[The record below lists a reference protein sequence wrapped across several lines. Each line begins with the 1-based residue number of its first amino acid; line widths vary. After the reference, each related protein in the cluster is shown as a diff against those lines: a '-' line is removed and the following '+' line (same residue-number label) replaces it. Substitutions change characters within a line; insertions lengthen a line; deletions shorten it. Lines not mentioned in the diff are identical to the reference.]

1 MRRLV
6 IVAGLLLAGCAQP
19 SLRAGAAHSYRLHGI
34 ERQQPAPGV
43 APIVLSVLPVD
54 AAPGLDGAAMLY
66 SPGPD
71 QLLPYRDSGWL
82 APPPALVRA
91 ALAQT
96 LAHQPWVAAVEQD
109 VALAPAPWLL
119 HCELTRLEHDAA
131 PLPGQVRLGLRCELV
146 GEPQGRIAAH
156 WASDL
161 SQPLAVGDAA
171 HYAAAAQQLLD
182 VALRDVLRQL
192 AAALARHAGTPAD
205 PVSARPL
212 EAQ

>member
-1 MRRLV
+1 MRRAVFVL
-6 IVAGLLLAGCAQP
+6 GLLLAGCAQP
-19 SLRAGAAHSYRLHGI
+19 QLRAVAEHSYRLHGI
-34 ERQQPAPGV
+34 ESQQPAPGV
-43 APIVLSVLPVD
+43 APVVLSVLPVD

-66 SPGPD
+66 SPAPG

-96 LAHQPWVAAVEQD
+96 LARQPWVAAVEQD

-131 PLPGQVRLGLRCELV
+131 PLPGSVRLGLRCELV
-146 GEPQGRIAAH
+146 GEPEGRIAAH
-156 WASDL
+156 WRSDL
-161 SQPLAVGDAA
+161 SRPLQVGDAA

-182 VALRDVLRQL
+182 DALRDMLRQV
-192 AAALARHAGTPAD
+192 ATALQARAPA
-205 PVSARPL
+205 PKAS
-212 EAQ
+212 